1 MSHIIV
7 NLIRRLPIKN
17 PAKAVLWVIAD
28 IADDKGYAYP
38 SHATLAAECG
48 VTDRTII
55 NCIQQLEA
63 CGVLVANRTN
73 GRHTTY
79 TVTPENFTKIEPN
92 PRTTFTPE
100 PRSPLNHV
108 HHTPEPRSPHPRTT
122 FTQPLNDVHT
132 NPHKPSINPQVT
144 PSVYAQEKIEAVIE
158 AVEQPAPAPIKKTKT
173 EKVGITPALMI
184 ESLPELSESVASDFL
199 AYRKTKKAPL
209 TPTAW
214 KYMVPELV
222 KAATHGYSPD
232 DALAE
237 TMVAGW
243 QSVKSDWLVNR
254 NKSKSQQV
262 SQSNWQQQQNEK
274 WGGFLDGVTTDN
286 PKTASPRL
294 KTVNPENVIPF
305 GALRHG

>member
-7 NLIRRLPIKN
+7 NQIRRLPIKN

-79 TVTPENFTKIEPN
+79 MVKPENFAQIESN

-100 PRSPLNHV
+100 PNSPLNDV
-108 HHTPEPRSPHPRTT
+108 HHTPEQYSPHPRTT

-132 NPHKPSINPQVT
+132 NPHKPSINPQLT
-144 PSVYAQEKIEAVIE
+144 PSVIAQEET
-158 AVEQPAPAPIKKTKT
+158 EQPAPSPTQKPKAGKI
-173 EKVGITPALMI
+173 GITPARMI
-184 ESLPELSESVASDFL
+184 QSLPELSETVARDFL
-199 AYRKTKKAPL
+199 AYRKAKKAPL
-209 TPTAW
+209 TETAW
-214 KYMVPELV
+214 DRIVIEIT
-222 KAATHGYSPD
+222 KAAAHGYSPD

-237 TMVAGW
+237 AMVANW
-243 QSVKSDWLVNR
+243 QGVKADWLANR
-254 NKSKSQQV
+254 NKSKTQQV
-262 SQSNWQQQQNEK
+262 SQSSWQQQQNEK
-274 WGGFLDGVTTDN
+274 WGGFFSESEN
-286 PKTASPRL
+286 PRPKTI
-294 KTVNPENVIPF
+294 NPEKNVIPF

>member
-100 PRSPLNHV
+100 PRSPLNNV

-144 PSVYAQEKIEAVIE
+144 PSVIAHEENGQPTASPTKPPKAEKITVTVKQVMESITGIS
-158 AVEQPAPAPIKKTKT
+158 EQAAKDLISHRSKN
-173 EKVGITPALMI
+173 
-184 ESLPELSESVASDFL
+184 
-199 AYRKTKKAPL
+199 KKASFTATALKTMGKEMLVSAAEHNLPIDDVVGEFL
-209 TPTAW
+209 TTTW
-214 KYMVPELV
+214 
-222 KAATHGYSPD
+222 TGFR
-232 DALAE
+232 
-237 TMVAGW
+237 
-243 QSVKSDWLVNR
+243 SDWFTNR
-254 NKSKSQQV
+254 IKSSSKNQQV
-262 SQSNWQQQQNEK
+262 SQSSWQQQQNEK
-274 WGGFLDGVTTDN
+274 WGGFFSESEN
-286 PKTASPRL
+286 PRPKTVTPD
-294 KTVNPENVIPF
+294 NVISF